1 MRKESKGMNI
11 LRHHKPFKQTKKK
24 KKELLTVVPFK
35 TVKASSWR
43 HIL

>member
-11 LRHHKPFKQTKKK
+11 LRHHKPLKQTKKTF
-24 KKELLTVVPFK
+24 ELFTVVPFK
-35 TVKASSWR
+35 TAKASSWR